1 MLFCGL
7 GNAAASDGGGRPRK
21 SGTSFDG
28 LRGSVVP
35 TAVAVAAREPKRTPV
50 PAAEG
55 RKAVAFV
62 MPDSNV
68 ERATRRS
75 RRPEIYFTG
84 FAALHRHASRP
95 PPAPQD
101 ACIRPPGPTGSPLR
115 PSGGRPA
122 PAPPTGSG
130 RRAGRVPVGAC
141 GGRAQVSR
149 VGGSRA
155 GAGVRWGPLLTRL
168 AAAGRPPVPVL
179 AVCPLK
185 WPLSHQRTCWFA
197 IWEAIEHKSPYKV
210 WLIRPLKYDLARGE
224 LDPLSSTVYRRRQSE
239 RREAICTSKST

>member
-1 MLFCGL
+1 MPADVSSGVAVALLTMLFCGL

-35 TAVAVAAREPKRTPV
+35 TAVAVSAREPKRKPV
-50 PAAEG
+50 RAAEG

-62 MPDSNV
+62 MPQSNV
-68 ERATRRS
+68 ERATRGCRVPTS
-75 RRPEIYFTG
+75 RPLFPL
-84 FAALHRHASRP
+84 ALHRHASRP
-95 PPAPQD
+95 PPDPQD

-130 RRAGRVPVGAC
+130 RRTGRVPVGPR

-155 GAGVRWGPLLTRL
+155 GAGVRWGPLASHM
-168 AAAGRPPVPVL
+168 AAAGRL
-179 AVCPLK
+179 
-185 WPLSHQRTCWFA
+185 
-197 IWEAIEHKSPYKV
+197 
-210 WLIRPLKYDLARGE
+210 
-224 LDPLSSTVYRRRQSE
+224 
-239 RREAICTSKST
+239 

>member
-1 MLFCGL
+1 M
-7 GNAAASDGGGRPRK
+7 DGCR
-21 SGTSFDG
+21 
-28 LRGSVVP
+28 VP
-35 TAVAVAAREPKRTPV
+35 
-50 PAAEG
+50 
-55 RKAVAFV
+55 
-62 MPDSNV
+62 
-68 ERATRRS
+68 RS
-75 RRPEIYFTG
+75 RPLFPL
-84 FAALHRHASRP
+84 ALHRHASRP

-101 ACIRPPGPTGSPLR
+101 ACFRPPGPTGSPLR

-122 PAPPTGSG
+122 QAPPTGSG
-130 RRAGRVPVGAC
+130 RRAGRVPVGAR

-179 AVCPLK
+179 VVCPLK

-210 WLIRPLKYDLARGE
+210 WLIRPLKYDLGAPTGGSWVP
-224 LDPLSSTVYRRRQSE
+224 PLSQVWGGDG
-239 RREAICTSKST
+239 ALHLA